1 MKEIIFDSYDFEYLI
16 SRNCLYVDK
25 SEYYWKL
32 ISSAAKTYFMSRPRR
47 FGKSLTVSALRAIF
61 SGKRDL
67 FEGLAIDS
75 KDYDWAVYP
84 VIHLNMAQGRI
95 NSIETLTEI
104 ITYQLDYHAKLYGV
118 SLTNNN
124 ISLRFQELITAL
136 AGDKNKVVILVDEY
150 DKPILDNI
158 MSENIKQILAEMK
171 GFYGILKTCDSMERF
186 VFMTGVSKFSKVSVF
201 SDLNNLVDLTMD
213 ARFAN
218 MMGYT
223 QNELEVNFGEYL
235 KPLAEVQ
242 KLDYGDFLAKIK
254 LWYDGFRFE
263 KSSETVYNPVSLA
276 SFIRNRGDFRNYW
289 FATGTPTF
297 LLEVARASNFNIEQ
311 TLTEPVDELVFSA
324 YEVGNLNPLVLM
336 IQTGYLTIKSYEDG
350 ITGTDFYLDFPNL
363 EVKSSF
369 QTYFLAFYIDKQ
381 AVDTNG
387 FSKKLVKA
395 LSMGNPDEFISVFNS
410 LMAGVPYDLHVKVER
425 YYQTIFFVVFRMIG
439 VYIQA
444 EARTFDGRIDAF
456 AAYGD
461 NAYVFEFKL
470 DSTAEIA
477 LEQIKTKEYFKQFE
491 NSGKKITLIG
501 ANFDSETGKITDY
514 KIEPYN
520 S

>member
-1 MKEIIFDSYDFEYLI
+1 MREVIFDSYDFEYLI

-47 FGKSLTVSALRAIF
+47 FGKSLTISALHAIF

-67 FEGLAIDS
+67 FKGLAIDA

-84 VIHLNMAQGRI
+84 IIHLDFGNAKAD
-95 NSIETLTEI
+95 SAETLEEYLRLRI
-104 ITYQLDYHAKLYGV
+104 QQEADKLGKNLKQNDSAAAFY
-118 SLTNNN
+118 
-124 ISLRFQELITAL
+124 ELIATL
-136 AGDKNKVVILVDEY
+136 ANDEQKVVILIDEY
-150 DKPILDNI
+150 DKPILNNI
-158 MSENIKQILAEMK
+158 LSPKIKEILNVLK
-171 GFYGILKTCDSMERF
+171 GFYSTIKTCDSMERF

-223 QNELEVNFGEYL
+223 QEELEDNFGAYL
-235 KPLAEVQ
+235 KPLAEKQ
-242 KLDYGDFLAKIK
+242 NIDYSDFLAKIK

-263 KSSETVYNPVSLA
+263 KSAETVYNPVSLA
-276 SFIRNRGDFRNYW
+276 SFIVNQGDFRNYW

-297 LLEVARASNFNIEQ
+297 LLELAKATNFNIEQ
-311 TLTEPVDELVFSA
+311 TLAEPVSELAFSA
-324 YEVGNLNPLVLM
+324 YEVGNVSPLVLM
-336 IQTGYLTIKSYEDG
+336 IQTGYLTIKSYEHG
-350 ITGTDFYLDFPNL
+350 IIGSEFYLDFPNL

-369 QTYFLAFYIDKQ
+369 QTYFLAFYINKQ
-381 AVDTNG
+381 ALETDG
-387 FSKKLVKA
+387 FSKKLVKTF
-395 LSMGNPDEFISVFNS
+395 SNGKPEEFINVFNS
-410 LMAGVPYDLHVKVER
+410 FMAGVPYDLHIKVER
-425 YYQTIFFVVFRMIG
+425 YYQTIFFVIFRMIG

-444 EARTFDGRIDAF
+444 EARTFDGRVDAF

-461 NAYVFEFKL
+461 NAYIFEFKL
-470 DSTAEIA
+470 DSTAEVA

-501 ANFDSETGKITDY
+501 ANFDSKTGKITDY
-514 KIEPYN
+514 KIEPN
-520 S
+520 K